1 MITGSLRESMGVV
14 AVAVVVDVW
23 CVEMV
28 CDADD
33 ETEAQYVV
41 VAVDDVLLPE
51 GTEIVVV
58 VPVVLT
64 DKTIG
69 FSKRAEKFFFFFF
82 GFF

>member
-69 FSKRAEKFFFFFF
+69 FSKRAEKSPCWKC
-82 GFF
+82 GCC